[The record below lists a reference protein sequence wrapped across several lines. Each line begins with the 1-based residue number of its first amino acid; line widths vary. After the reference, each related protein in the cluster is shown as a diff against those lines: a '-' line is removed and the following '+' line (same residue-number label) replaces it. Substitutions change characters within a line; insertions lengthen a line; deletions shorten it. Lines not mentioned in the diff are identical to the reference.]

1 MQALLP
7 GSHLDCHVKPENE
20 SKLSEIMQI
29 YLPIFALFFSKQIQ
43 IYANQRSIYLL
54 LFGL

>member
-43 IYANQRSIYLL
+43 IYTNQRSIYLL